1 MEENGP
7 WLGIGLLAGS
17 GIGSAAGFNDMAR
30 VLRFRSDLGPSFHT
44 LATILRSSLGIDC
57 TFYLNCFRYELI

>member
-30 VLRFRSDLGPSFHT
+30 VLPFRSDLGH
-44 LATILRSSLGIDC
+44 
-57 TFYLNCFRYELI
+57 